1 MRVFGLRHTVI
12 TLRRLLVAGGGF
24 LLLVSGVNAQTP
36 SQTPPAEAPASQSP
50 ASPSP
55 AAQSPAAQSPA
66 TQSPATMQATPPAAG
81 AVAGATAGVAA
92 DPVVAKVDG
101 QPIHLSDLQTAA
113 QELPPNARTMP
124 QATLYPMLLEQMID
138 GQALVVE
145 ARKAGLQKD
154 PAVERQISAA
164 TDHVLET
171 AMLSRVVG
179 PTLTDDALRAR
190 YQRDI
195 ASKPGEDEVH
205 ARHILVDNEALAKTI
220 IAELKKGGD
229 FAALAKQYSKDPGA
243 DHSGDLGFFH
253 KDEMVPEFSAAA
265 FAMQPGQ
272 ISDVPI
278 HTQFGWHVIQVL
290 ERRHSA
296 PQTFEQARN
305 DLRQKMIQEGIQHA
319 LADARSHVTVETFN
333 LDGSTPRATDTAEP
347 PPAAKP

>member
-1 MRVFGLRHTVI
+1 VAIGHFGHDLTSLLTGISMPLFGLQHTV
-12 TLRRLLVAGGGF
+12 TRLRRLLMTGAGV
-24 LLLVSGVNAQTP
+24 LLLVSGANAQTP
-36 SQTPPAEAPASQSP
+36 AQPP
-50 ASPSP
+50 
-55 AAQSPAAQSPA
+55 
-66 TQSPATMQATPPAAG
+66 ATPPAAAAAPDATTG
-81 AVAGATAGVAA
+81 AATAAAA

-101 QPIHLSDLQTAA
+101 QPIHLSDLQNAA
-113 QELPPNARTMP
+113 QELPPNARGMP
-124 QATLYPMLLEQMID
+124 QATLYPMLLEQLID
-138 GQALVVE
+138 GQALVVQ

-154 PAVERQISAA
+154 PAIERQIAAA

-179 PTLTDDALRAR
+179 PSLTDDAVRAR

-195 ASKPGEDEVH
+195 ANKPGEDEVH

-220 IAELKKGGD
+220 IADLKKGGD
-229 FAALAKQYSKDPGA
+229 FAALAKEYSKDPGA

-272 ISDVPI
+272 VSDVPI

-290 ERRHSA
+290 ERRHST

-319 LADARSHVTVETFN
+319 LADARSHVKVETFN
-333 LDGSTPRATDTAEP
+333 LDGTTPRATDTAEP